1 MIPIHD
7 KRLREVLSGYG
18 RKGILQAGAS
28 PSGQDNTM
36 QDNNTQDNNTQDNN
50 TQDNT
55 IYVLINRLRAVEH
68 ENLPADMREAEALLL
83 VADATILPK
92 QGDAVIIEND
102 RWRLRSALRIG
113 EAGSRLFQAH
123 LSSADIQ

>member
-7 KRLREVLSGYG
+7 KRLREVLSRYG
-18 RKGILQAGAS
+18 RKGILQAGTG

-36 QDNNTQDNNTQDNN
+36 QDNTIQDNN
-50 TQDNT
+50 

-83 VADATILPK
+83 VADATVLPK

-113 EAGSRLFQAH
+113 EAGSRLFQAQI
-123 LSSADIQ
+123 SSADIQ

>member
-7 KRLREVLSGYG
+7 KRLREVLSRYG

-36 QDNNTQDNNTQDNN
+36 QDNNIQDNN

-113 EAGSRLFQAH
+113 EAGSRLFQAQ

>member
-7 KRLREVLSGYG
+7 KRLREVLSRYG
-18 RKGILQAGAS
+18 RKGILQAGAD
-28 PSGQDNTM
+28 PSGQDNAI
-36 QDNNTQDNNTQDNN
+36 QDNS
-50 TQDNT
+50 

-68 ENLPADMREAEALLL
+68 ENLPVDMREAEALLL
-83 VADATILPK
+83 VADATVLPK

-113 EAGSRLFQAH
+113 EAGSRLFQAQ

>member
-7 KRLREVLSGYG
+7 KRLREVLSRYG
-18 RKGILQAGAS
+18 RKGLLRAGAD
-28 PSGQDNTM
+28 PSG
-36 QDNNTQDNNTQDNN
+36 
-50 TQDNT
+50 QDNT

-83 VADATILPK
+83 VADATVLPK

-113 EAGSRLFQAH
+113 EAGSRLFQAQI
-123 LSSADIQ
+123 SSADIQ